1 MKKRC
6 IGLIG
11 MILVLGSCQDIDQ
24 PKEDQPR
31 TISKEH
37 AALLGEWQEDDSLST
52 QWKFELDE
60 VKWKGFTHF
69 YRLEGDTL
77 KISGLN
83 FFIKNRTDKEL
94 RLVNLN
100 GKLCT
105 LIRKE

>member
-1 MKKRC
+1 MKKHC
-6 IGLIG
+6 IGFIG
-11 MILVLGSCQDIDQ
+11 MIWILVSCQDITQ
-24 PKEDQPR
+24 PEEDRPR

-37 AALLGEWQEDDSLST
+37 AALLGDWEQDDSLST

-69 YRLEGDTL
+69 YRLEADTL

-83 FFIKNRTDKEL
+83 FLIKNRTDKEL
-94 RLVNLN
+94 QLVNLN

-105 LIRKE
+105 LVRKE